1 MDPLVSLRTSLLL
14 RILRCPDYATPE
26 SRRVPGGAL
35 SIGRGPGVDWVLAD
49 PDRHLSKLHCT
60 VTEGRSGWEI
70 VDGSTNGTFLNQS
83 ADPIGP
89 TPHPVQAGDR
99 LRLGSYEIEV
109 REEAAREA
117 APGYLAPASWPPE
130 DRSFL
135 GKPARKSSHEPAKS
149 SDFSML
155 GEDFGVDFTGPTQPN
170 NAPGIND
177 PFPPPRAGLDLPPD
191 WRPVLGEPADP
202 LPPSAPPPAAL
213 PAHAPQGSCEDLRAG
228 SCEDLR
234 AGSCED
240 LRAGPNPF
248 VTPAARADPAP
259 DAPPLAPGEDR
270 LLVAFLRGAGMP
282 KLRPEAPEAT
292 MEALGAA
299 FRAMVAGLRATMI
312 ARADVKSSFRI
323 EQTRIQ
329 RRGNNPLK
337 FAADDDDALLGLLDP
352 VRRGVEPRV
361 AISEAL
367 RDLRLHELA
376 SVTAMQAAAHALV
389 QSLAPAAVD
398 AALPHRPVDLWP
410 KGRRARL
417 WSAAVARHGRIEA
430 ALADDFDSAFGR
442 AFALAYEEAMAEL
455 KERAP

>member
-1 MDPLVSLRTSLLL
+1 MDPLVSLRTNLLL
-14 RILRCPDYATPE
+14 RILRCPDYAAPE

-60 VTEGRSGWEI
+60 VAEGRSGWEI
-70 VDGSTNGTFLNQS
+70 VDESTNGTFLNQS

-99 LRLGSYEIEV
+99 LRLGSYEIEI
-109 REEAAREA
+109 REEAAPSYVGPR
-117 APGYLAPASWPPE
+117 SWSPE
-130 DRSFL
+130 DQSFP
-135 GKPARKSSHEPAKS
+135 GEPARKPSHEPARKPSHEAAKS
-149 SDFSML
+149 PDFSML
-155 GEDFGVDFTGPTQPN
+155 AEDFGADFAGPTQPN
-170 NAPGIND
+170 NAPGIDD

-202 LPPSAPPPAAL
+202 LPPSAPPPTAL
-213 PAHAPQGSCEDLRAG
+213 PAHAPQV
-228 SCEDLR
+228 
-234 AGSCED
+234 SCED

-270 LLVAFLRGAGMP
+270 LLVAFLCGAGMP
-282 KLRPEAPEAT
+282 KLRPEAPEAA

-398 AALPHRPVDLWP
+398 AALPHRPVDRWP
-410 KGRRARL
+410 RGRRARL
-417 WSAAVARHGRIEA
+417 WSAAVAHHARIEA

-442 AFALAYEEAMAEL
+442 AFARAYEEAMAEL

>member
-1 MDPLVSLRTSLLL
+1 VDPLVSLRTSLLL

-60 VTEGRSGWEI
+60 VAESRSGWEI
-70 VDGSTNGTFLNQS
+70 VDESTNGTFLNQS
-83 ADPIGP
+83 TDPIGP
-89 TPHPVQAGDR
+89 SPHPVQAGDR
-99 LRLGSYEIEV
+99 LRLGSYEIEI
-109 REEAAREA
+109 REEAT
-117 APGYLAPASWPPE
+117 PSYVGPASWPSE
-130 DRSFL
+130 D
-135 GKPARKSSHEPAKS
+135 EPLPGRPPQS
-149 SDFSML
+149 PDFSVKA
-155 GEDFGVDFTGPTQPN
+155 EDFGGGDFTGPTQPN
-170 NAPGIND
+170 NAPGIDD
-177 PFPPPRAGLDLPPD
+177 PFPPPRAGVDLPPD
-191 WRPVLGEPADP
+191 WRPVLGEPTDP
-202 LPPSAPPPAAL
+202 PPSPAPPPTTL
-213 PAHAPQGSCEDLRAG
+213 PAYAPQGT
-228 SCEDLR
+228 
-234 AGSCED
+234 
-240 LRAGPNPF
+240 NPF
-248 VTPAARADPAP
+248 IMPAARSNPAP
-259 DAPPLAPGEDR
+259 DAPALAPGEDR

-282 KLRPEAPEAT
+282 KLRPEAPEAA

-352 VRRGVEPRV
+352 ARRGVEPRA
-361 AISEAL
+361 AITEAL

-376 SVTAMQAAAHALV
+376 SVTAMQAAARALV

-398 AALPHRPVDLWP
+398 AALPHSPVDRWP

-417 WSAAVARHGRIEA
+417 WSAAVAHHARIEA

-442 AFALAYEEAMAEL
+442 AFARAYEEAMAEL

>member
-14 RILRCPDYATPE
+14 RILRCPDYAIPE
-26 SRRVPGGAL
+26 SRRVAGGAL
-35 SIGRGPGVDWVLAD
+35 SIGRGPGVDWVLID
-49 PDRHLSKLHCT
+49 PDRHLSKLHCA
-60 VTEGRSGWEI
+60 VAEGRSGWEI
-70 VDGSTNGTFLNQS
+70 VDESTNGTFLNQN

-99 LRLGSYEIEV
+99 LRLGSYEIEI
-109 REEAAREA
+109 REEAA
-117 APGYLAPASWPPE
+117 ASYVSPTSWTPE
-130 DRSFL
+130 DEPLL
-135 GKPARKSSHEPAKS
+135 GKPAREPSHEPAKS
-149 SDFSML
+149 SDFSMPA
-155 GEDFGVDFTGPTQPN
+155 EAFGVDFAGPTQPN
-170 NAPGIND
+170 NAPGIDD

-191 WRPVLGEPADP
+191 WRPLLGQPADP

-213 PAHAPQGSCEDLRAG
+213 PAHAPQD

-248 VTPAARADPAP
+248 VTPA
-259 DAPPLAPGEDR
+259 G
-270 LLVAFLRGAGMP
+270 
-282 KLRPEAPEAT
+282 
-292 MEALGAA
+292 
-299 FRAMVAGLRATMI
+299 
-312 ARADVKSSFRI
+312 RADVKSSFRI

-337 FAADDDDALLGLLDP
+337 FAADDALLGLLDP

-361 AISEAL
+361 AISETL
-367 RDLRLHELA
+367 LDLRLHELA

-417 WSAAVARHGRIEA
+417 WSAAVAHHARIEA

-442 AFALAYEEAMAEL
+442 AFAIAYEEAMAEL

>member
-14 RILRCPDYATPE
+14 RILRCPDYAAPE

-60 VTEGRSGWEI
+60 VAEGRSGWEI
-70 VDGSTNGTFLNQS
+70 VDESTNGTFLNQS

-99 LRLGSYEIEV
+99 LRLGSYEIEI
-109 REEAAREA
+109 REEEAA
-117 APGYLAPASWPPE
+117 PSYLGSASWPPE
-130 DRSFL
+130 DQSFP
-135 GKPARKSSHEPAKS
+135 GEPARKSSYEPARKPSHEPAQS

-155 GEDFGVDFTGPTQPN
+155 AEDFGVDFAGPTQPN
-170 NAPGIND
+170 NAPGIDD
-177 PFPPPRAGLDLPPD
+177 PFPPPRAGVDLPPD

-202 LPPSAPPPAAL
+202 LPPSAPPSTAL
-213 PAHAPQGSCEDLRAG
+213 PAHAPQS
-228 SCEDLR
+228 
-234 AGSCED
+234 SCED

-248 VTPAARADPAP
+248 VTPAARADPALP

-352 VRRGVEPRV
+352 ARRGVEPRA
-361 AISEAL
+361 AITEAL

-398 AALPHRPVDLWP
+398 AALPHRPVDRWP
-410 KGRRARL
+410 RGRRARL
-417 WSAAVARHGRIEA
+417 WSAAVAHHARIEA